1 MKMYNEEVNSA
12 DEQELIEFLEQMRA
26 VFDGKE
32 KRYVWVAVAAVLV
45 SLLAKDDAVT
55 RRMTFMSIE
64 GEVERCIKQRLLS
77 EGGK

>member
-1 MKMYNEEVNSA
+1 MNENEEVSPEN
-12 DEQELIEFLEQMRA
+12 DQDTMEFLEQVR
-26 VFDGKE
+26 VLFDGKE
-32 KRYVWVAVAAVLV
+32 NSQVWVAIGALIV